1 MDPVPILR
9 RLVAISSENPDTDC
23 RRIAAYVADF
33 IRQRTAARLIR
44 QKTPDGNVNIIAKF
58 GRPRFF
64 INAHLDTVP
73 RSGNKPNAPLKL
85 KKNGGRLYGLGTTDV
100 KGAIACLL
108 DALATEPP
116 KNLMV
121 IFSSDEEAGANSGIE
136 TFLASSLA
144 RGLEAGIV
152 TEPTGLNIV
161 RYHSGIANFEISF
174 PGKAAHS
181 ADPEKGVNAIER
193 AAEYIMKLSRYKKTL
208 RRFRSGR
215 MWPTLNIAI
224 IKGGIKSNIVP
235 DQCSLKVN
243 FRYPPGLAPE
253 QLLRDL
259 KNLAR
264 DPAISVK
271 AAYIAP
277 PLQSN
282 ILTAAVI
289 RRLRAAGAMTV
300 RAGVNYW
307 SEAALFDRAG
317 IPAVVFGPGDIAQAH
332 AAAEF
337 IRCAD
342 LLKGIAVYRALFKQ
356 L

>member
-23 RRIAAYVADF
+23 RRIAAYVTDF
-33 IRQRTAARLIR
+33 IRQRTVAYLIR
-44 QKTPDGNVNIIAKF
+44 QKTPDGNVNVIAKF

-73 RSGNKPNAPLKL
+73 RSGNQPTSPLKL
-85 KKNGGRLYGLGTTDV
+85 KKNGGRLYGLGATDV

-108 DALATEPP
+108 AALAALPP
-116 KNLMV
+116 KNLLV
-121 IFSSDEEAGANSGIE
+121 IFSCDEEAGANSGIR
-136 TFLASSLA
+136 TFLASSFA

-161 RYHSGIANFEISF
+161 RYHSGIANFEIVF
-174 PGKAAHS
+174 TGKAAHS

-193 AAEYIMKLSRYKKTL
+193 AAEYIMKLSRYKKNL
-208 RRFRSGR
+208 RRFRCGR
-215 MWPTLNIAI
+215 LWPTLNIAV

-235 DQCSLKVN
+235 DQCSLKIN
-243 FRYPPGLAPE
+243 IRYPPGLVPGR
-253 QLLRDL
+253 LLRDL
-259 KNLAR
+259 KELAR
-264 DPAISVK
+264 NPAVSVRT
-271 AAYIAP
+271 ACTLP
-277 PLQSN
+277 PLRPN
-282 ILTAAVI
+282 VLTAAVI
-289 RRLRAAGAMTV
+289 RRLRTAGAMADRT
-300 RAGVNYW
+300 GVNYW

-332 AAAEF
+332 TAAEF
-337 IRCAD
+337 IRGAD